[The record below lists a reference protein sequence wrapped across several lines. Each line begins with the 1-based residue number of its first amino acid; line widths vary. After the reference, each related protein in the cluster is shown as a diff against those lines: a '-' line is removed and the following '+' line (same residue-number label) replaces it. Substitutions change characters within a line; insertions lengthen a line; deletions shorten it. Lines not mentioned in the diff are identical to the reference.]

1 MNQETQTEV
10 IKALAHGISIMDVA
24 NMANMEEEDVEKF
37 AKEHAA
43 EIAER
48 KKMAEELGL

>member
-1 MNQETQTEV
+1 MNKETQTEV
-10 IKALAHGISIMDVA
+10 IKALAHDMSIMDVA
-24 NMANMEEEDVEKF
+24 NMADMEAEEIEQF

>member
-10 IKALAHGISIMDVA
+10 IKALAYDMPIMDVA
-24 NMANMEEEDVEKF
+24 NMADMEAEEIEQI
-37 AKEHAA
+37 AKEHVA